1 MRGGDFGVLTDAMV
15 RFAPSV
21 RRRRGI
27 LATGVRRESREVNR
41 TKRVVNPTAL
51 CGRSAEASGDDL
63 PVVTVDAG
71 SGQMQHDA
79 PHRGL
84 DPGAELHQMF
94 AQGADLGRSEGGA
107 RGPQAHVRCEFAFT
121 RAAGSETALDNGFAT
136 YSSPAPRESVVDF
149 PRGMSASRHRAHD
162 ERVGCC
168 SRF

>member
-1 MRGGDFGVLTDAMV
+1 MSMRGGDLGARTDAV
-15 RFAPSV
+15 CRFSPSV

-27 LATGVRRESREVNR
+27 LATGVRCESRAIMATER
-41 TKRVVNPTAL
+41 GASPTAL
-51 CGRSAEASGDDL
+51 CGRGAEASGDDL
-63 PVVTVDAG
+63 PVVAVDAG

-94 AQGADLGRSEGGA
+94 TQGVDLGRSEGGA

-136 YSSPAPRESVVDF
+136 YSSPAPRE
-149 PRGMSASRHRAHD
+149 
-162 ERVGCC
+162 
-168 SRF
+168 